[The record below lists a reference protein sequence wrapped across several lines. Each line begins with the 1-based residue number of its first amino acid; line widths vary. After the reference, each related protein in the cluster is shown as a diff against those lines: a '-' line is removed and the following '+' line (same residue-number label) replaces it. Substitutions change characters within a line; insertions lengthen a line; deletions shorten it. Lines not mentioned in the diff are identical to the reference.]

1 MATAGVNR
9 AGGAAFVIEHQVDSV
24 TFEGALAPFKGKLL
38 SLDNGEVARKAL
50 EGINR
55 FAEAVV
61 IDPADGIRWC
71 FQGLALPQELI
82 DSTADLD
89 NYVKDQRAHQA
100 IESLKA
106 SVRVFAAE
114 FTAHIQERFKNYDE
128 LMALGHQLAA
138 AVQREAAVRAFYA
151 ASLEALR
158 GTDLEKLELAANK
171 VKELDPEMVSL
182 ELQER
187 TNLLSQTVI
196 IKLSQDLRQTKQDL
210 DVTTQELGITKQRVA
225 ALEADLADLAE
236 LRGAV
241 GGLLE
246 AKRAQELAKLRHIR
260 DEYGFGPDN
269 WLKYF
274 GEVEAVPELPENIE
288 SILESP
294 CPFWEGE
301 KVKDTHVL
309 VLIPT
314 AVKGAALTLRSFAQ
328 WISSPRNGGHK
339 AEIVWGGEEKKSC
352 KVDQK
357 VTTPYWVLMT
367 KTIVPNS
374 RRKPYA
380 SQRLLLKQNHRT
392 PTLLEASVV
401 MALHLVKTGEVLYNI
416 PTGDNILCT
425 AVLETHHGR
434 HLSVGRFQPPYW
446 FVAVTE
452 YNGIAGVWKF

>member
-1 MATAGVNR
+1 MATTPLNR
-9 AGGAAFVIEHQVDSV
+9 AGGAVPVTSQDSNTGAFEEV
-24 TFEGALAPFKGKLL
+24 LAPFKERLFA
-38 SLDNGEVARKAL
+38 LDHSEVARKAL

-61 IDPADGIRWC
+61 IDPGDGIRWC
-71 FQGLALPQELI
+71 FEGLALPQELI
-82 DSTADLD
+82 DSTAALD
-89 NYVKDQRAHQA
+89 SYVKDQRSHQA

-106 SVRVFAAE
+106 SMGVFAAE

-128 LMALGHQLAA
+128 LIALGHQLEAA
-138 AVQREAAVRAFYA
+138 GQREAAVRAFYA

-158 GTDLEKLELAANK
+158 GPDLEKLGLAANK
-171 VKELDPEMVSL
+171 VKELDPEMASL

-196 IKLSQDLRQTKQDL
+196 IRLSQDLRQTKQDL
-210 DVTTQELGITKQRVA
+210 DVTTQELGITNQRVA
-225 ALEADLADLAE
+225 TLEADLAE
-236 LRGAV
+236 LRETAR
-241 GGLLE
+241 GLLE

-314 AVKGAALTLRSFAQ
+314 AVKGTALTLRSFAQ
-328 WISSPRNGGHK
+328 WIGSPRNGGHQ
-339 AEIVWGGEEKKSC
+339 AGVVWPGGRKEKSC

-357 VTTPYWVLMT
+357 VKNPYWVLMT

-374 RRKPYA
+374 RKKPYT
-380 SQRLLLKQNHRT
+380 SQQLLLKQNHRT
-392 PTLLEASVV
+392 PTLLEASAV
-401 MALHLVKTGEVLYNI
+401 MALHLVKTGEALYNV
-416 PTGDNILCT
+416 PTGENILYT
-425 AVLETHHGR
+425 AVLEKHHGR
-434 HLSVGRFQPPYW
+434 HLSLGGFRPSSW
-446 FVAVTE
+446 FVALMN